1 MKEKGKMLKEKV
13 KQKKGRNKNKKWM
26 FFVWVFFVVFHEERK
41 GFLKEIS
48 KIVEKSN
55 GFFAHEMFLNEENRN
70 RKQKRVFTTFH
81 DKNTFLFLDTSK
93 GRKKRDRVEKK
104 NKKKAGY
111 KNEKPFFQDTEKDQ
125 TWKNM

>member
-1 MKEKGKMLKEKV
+1 
-13 KQKKGRNKNKKWM
+13 
-26 FFVWVFFVVFHEERK
+26 
-41 GFLKEIS
+41 
-48 KIVEKSN
+48 
-55 GFFAHEMFLNEENRN
+55 MFLNEENRN

-125 TWKNM
+125 TWKNMKKSPREKETEKTKFFSRWKEEKIVSQKFKKIFFHKEFSLT